1 MRNRVDDV
9 EFTRQL
15 VDNLATVATVATVAS
30 IDRKR
35 VFATGM
41 SNGAIFAWRLASE
54 LSDRIAAIAPDGNGD
69 LQSEAARTGHSLTRL
84 GRRICPIQR
93 RQGKGRVWHEVL
105 FGRAFHSG
113 VGECKRL

>member
-15 VDNLATVATVATVAS
+15 VDNLATVASV
-30 IDRKR
+30 DRKR

-54 LSDRIAAIAPDGNGD
+54 LSDRIAAIAPDGWPDGNGD

-93 RQGKGRVWHEVL
+93 R
-105 FGRAFHSG
+105 
-113 VGECKRL
+113 